1 MSTSQTIVLVDTNII
16 ADVVYKDP
24 VWASWAADQL
34 AIYAGT
40 SIINPIVY
48 SELCYYANGF
58 DEVDELVLA
67 FGFKLEELPRR
78 ALFMASQAYRAY
90 RQRGGTKTAPLP
102 DFFIG
107 AHAQALGIPILTRD
121 AGRFAT
127 YFPGVQ
133 MISP

>member
-1 MSTSQTIVLVDTNII
+1 MQALQSST
-16 ADVVYKDP
+16 
-24 VWASWAADQL
+24 
-34 AIYAGT
+34 
-40 SIINPIVY
+40 PIVY